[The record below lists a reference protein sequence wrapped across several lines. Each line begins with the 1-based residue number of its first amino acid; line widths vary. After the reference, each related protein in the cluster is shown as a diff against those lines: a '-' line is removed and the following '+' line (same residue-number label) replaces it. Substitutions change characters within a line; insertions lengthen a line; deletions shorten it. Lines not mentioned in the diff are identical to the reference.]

1 LRVVNAGSPKINAS
15 EMQFALERNAGAAM
29 LGVSGHAKMLGIKIN
44 PRRLVNGTLS
54 FLALAAIIA
63 LFFAY
68 RSHAQHLIPHNVP
81 ASIEHLPYYAF
92 CSFYRML
99 AAYIIALVFSIIYGM
114 AAARGRRYERIL
126 IPAIDIAQSVP
137 VVGFFPAAVYFFV
150 ALAHGSRLG
159 VEMAA
164 IFLIFT
170 SQAWNMALGVY
181 EAVKT
186 IPDDSRDA
194 LESFGARGWL
204 KFKRLLMPA
213 SVPKLVYN
221 SILSWVA
228 GWYFLIACEIIT
240 VGAASYRLPGLGS
253 FLWEAAENGRDF
265 DIAAGL
271 LTLLAIIVLM
281 DMIVWQPLSTW
292 AEKFRYEFAAASG
305 AAQSLGMF
313 DALAGVG
320 PAVTRALRSILV
332 PPMKLI
338 AGALNAMP
346 RGPQLSPEQ
355 SKRVGQL
362 VRTVVIGAIAV
373 FTAWALARG
382 LVALIRTLSQ
392 PWPSDAKQIPAAI
405 LASTIRMTVAYAISL
420 AWTVPCA
427 LAAGESPRFNRFL
440 SPIAEIVGSMPATA
454 LFPVIVIFVIQ
465 VTGGMNLASVLLIL
479 TGMQWYLLFNLLAGV
494 NQVPEDLKEAA
505 RAFGLSRFARWRKLI
520 LPAVMP
526 SLITGSITAWGGGW
540 NALILSE
547 YFVYK
552 NHTYEVIGIG
562 SLLDAAT
569 YKTGNGVMILLSLL
583 SMILVVLL
591 LNRLMWRPLYNLTTE
606 RYRLDY

>member
-1 LRVVNAGSPKINAS
+1 MLKDSSHATMPKFEINT
-15 EMQFALERNAGAAM
+15 
-29 LGVSGHAKMLGIKIN
+29 
-44 PRRLVNGTLS
+44 RRLINGSLS
-54 FLALAAIIA
+54 FVALAAIIA

-81 ASIEHLPYYAF
+81 VTIRQLPYYAF

-99 AAYIIALVFSIIYGM
+99 AAYVIALIFSIIYGM
-114 AAARGRRYERIL
+114 AAARGGLYERIL

-164 IFLIFT
+164 VFLIFT

-186 IPDDSRDA
+186 IPEDSKDA
-194 LESFGARGWL
+194 IESFGGRGWL
-204 KFKRLLMPA
+204 KFKRLLLPA

-240 VGAASYRLPGLGS
+240 VGPASYRLPGLGS
-253 FLWEAAENGRDF
+253 FLWEASEKGRNF
-265 DIAAGL
+265 DLAAGL

-292 AEKFRYEFAAASG
+292 AEKFKYEFAASSG
-305 AAQSLGMF
+305 AVQSLGMF
-313 DALAGVG
+313 DALSGVG
-320 PAVTRALRSILV
+320 PAVTRALRAILV
-332 PPMKLI
+332 PPMRMIGRAI
-338 AGALNAMP
+338 AALP
-346 RGPQLSPEQ
+346 RGPELTPEQ
-355 SKRVGQL
+355 SKRL
-362 VRTVVIGAIAV
+362 AAIARTLIISAIV
-373 FTAWALARG
+373 IFTTWALARG

-392 PWPSDAKQIPAAI
+392 PWPSDAKQIPEAI
-405 LASTIRMTVAYAISL
+405 VLSTIRMTIAYAISL

-427 LAAGESPRFNRFL
+427 LAASENARFNRIL

-454 LFPVIVIFVIQ
+454 LFPVIVAAFIQ
-465 VTGGMNLASVLLIL
+465 FTGGMNIASIVLIL
-479 TGMQWYLLFNLLAGV
+479 TGMQWYLLFNLLAGI

-505 RAFGLSRFARWRKLI
+505 RAFGLSRVARWRKLI
-520 LPAVMP
+520 LPAVTP
-526 SLITGSITAWGGGW
+526 SLITGSITGWGGGW

-547 YFVYK
+547 YFVY
-552 NHTYEVIGIG
+552 NNQTHQVLGIG

-569 YKTGNGVMILLSLL
+569 YKSGNGVMILLSLL
-583 SMILVVLL
+583 SMIAVVLT
-591 LNRLMWRPLYNLTTE
+591 LNRLMWRPLYNLATE

>member
-1 LRVVNAGSPKINAS
+1 
-15 EMQFALERNAGAAM
+15 MLED
-29 LGVSGHAKMLGIKIN
+29 SGHATMPKFEIN
-44 PRRLVNGTLS
+44 TRRLINGTLS

-68 RSHAQHLIPHNVP
+68 RSHAEHLIPHNVP
-81 ASIEHLPYYAF
+81 VSLRQLPYYAF

-99 AAYIIALVFSIIYGM
+99 AAYIIALIFSIVYGM
-114 AAARGRRYERIL
+114 AAARGGLYERIL

-164 IFLIFT
+164 VFLIFT

-186 IPDDSRDA
+186 IPEDSKDA
-194 LESFGARGWL
+194 IESFGGRGWL
-204 KFKRLLMPA
+204 KFKRLLLPA

-240 VGAASYRLPGLGS
+240 VGPASYRLPGLGS
-253 FLWEAAENGRDF
+253 FLWEASEKGRNF
-265 DIAAGL
+265 DLASGL

-281 DMIVWQPLSTW
+281 DMVVWQPLSTW
-292 AEKFRYEFAAASG
+292 AEKFKYEFAASSG
-305 AAQSLGMF
+305 AVQSLGMF
-313 DALAGVG
+313 DALSGVG
-320 PAVTRALRSILV
+320 PAVTRGLRAILL
-332 PPMKLI
+332 PPFRLI
-338 AGALNAMP
+338 ATALEVLTS
-346 RGPQLSPEQ
+346 GPQLTPEQ
-355 SKRVGQL
+355 SKRLGAI
-362 VRTVVIGAIAV
+362 VRTLIISTIAI
-373 FTAWALARG
+373 FTLWALARG
-382 LVALIRTLSQ
+382 FIALVRTLSQ
-392 PWPSDAKQIPAAI
+392 PWPSDAKQIPEAI
-405 LASTIRMTVAYAISL
+405 VLSTIRMTIAYAISL

-427 LAAGESPRFNRFL
+427 LAASENPRFNRIL

-454 LFPVIVIFVIQ
+454 LFPVIVAAFIQ
-465 VTGGMNLASVLLIL
+465 LTGGMNIASIVLIL
-479 TGMQWYLLFNLLAGV
+479 TGMQWYLLFNLLAGI

-505 RAFGLSRFARWRKLI
+505 RAFGLSRIARWRKLI
-520 LPAVMP
+520 LPAVTP
-526 SLITGSITAWGGGW
+526 SLITGSITGWGGGW

-547 YFVYK
+547 YFVY
-552 NHTYEVIGIG
+552 NGQTHQVLGIG

-569 YKTGNGVMILLSLL
+569 YKSGNGVMILLSLL
-583 SMILVVLL
+583 SMIAVVLL
-591 LNRLMWRPLYNLTTE
+591 LNRLMWRPLYNLATE

>member
-1 LRVVNAGSPKINAS
+1 MFGL
-15 EMQFALERNAGAAM
+15 
-29 LGVSGHAKMLGIKIN
+29 KIN

-81 ASIEHLPYYAF
+81 ISIRHLPYYAF

-99 AAYIIALVFSIIYGM
+99 AAYVIALIFSIIYGM
-114 AAARGRRYERIL
+114 AAARGRLYERIL

-137 VVGFFPAAVYFFV
+137 VVGFFPAAIYFFV
-150 ALAHGSRLG
+150 SLTHGSRLG
-159 VEMAA
+159 IEMAA
-164 IFLIFT
+164 VFLIFT

-186 IPDDSRDA
+186 IPDDSREA
-194 LESFGARGWL
+194 LETFGGHGWL
-204 KFKRLLMPA
+204 RFKRLLLPA

-240 VGAASYRLPGLGS
+240 AGPANYKLPGLGS
-253 FLWEAAENGRDF
+253 FLWEASEKGRNF
-265 DIAAGL
+265 DLAAGL
-271 LTLLAIIVLM
+271 LTLLAIIVAM

-292 AEKFRYEFAAASG
+292 AEKFKYEFAASSG

-313 DALAGVG
+313 DALSGVG
-320 PAVTRALRSILV
+320 PAVTRALRTVLV
-332 PPMKLI
+332 PPIRLI
-338 AGALNAMP
+338 GRTLDALP
-346 RGPQLSPEQ
+346 RGPKLSPEQ
-355 SKRVGQL
+355 ARRVNAIVQTL
-362 VRTVVIGAIAV
+362 VIGTIV
-373 FTAWALARG
+373 IFSAWALARG
-382 LVALIRTLSQ
+382 FFALIRTLSE
-392 PWPSDAKQIPAAI
+392 PWPSDAEQIPEAI
-405 LASTIRMTVAYAISL
+405 LLSTIRMTVAYAISL

-427 LAAGESPRFNRFL
+427 LAASESARFNRIV

-454 LFPVIVIFVIQ
+454 LFPIIVAAFIEF
-465 VTGGMNLASVLLIL
+465 TGGMNVASVVLIL
-479 TGMQWYLLFNLLAGV
+479 TGMQWYLLFNLLAGI
-494 NQVPEDLKEAA
+494 NQVPEDLKEAS
-505 RAFGLSRFARWRKLI
+505 RSFGLSRFARWRKLI
-520 LPAVMP
+520 LPAVTP

-552 NHTYEVIGIG
+552 NQTYQVLGIG

-569 YKTGNGVMILLSLL
+569 YKSGNGVMILLSLL
-583 SMILVVLL
+583 SMIAVVLL
-591 LNRLMWRPLYNLTTE
+591 LNRVVWRPLYNLAAE

>member
-1 LRVVNAGSPKINAS
+1 MNT
-15 EMQFALERNAGAAM
+15 
-29 LGVSGHAKMLGIKIN
+29 
-44 PRRLVNGTLS
+44 RRLINGSLS

-81 ASIEHLPYYAF
+81 VSIQDLPYYAF

-114 AAARGRRYERIL
+114 AAARGGLYERIL

-164 IFLIFT
+164 VFLIFT

-186 IPDDSRDA
+186 IPEDSKDA
-194 LESFGARGWL
+194 IESFGGRGWL
-204 KFKRLLMPA
+204 KFKRLLLPA

-240 VGAASYRLPGLGS
+240 VGPASYRLPGLGS
-253 FLWEAAENGRDF
+253 FLWEASEKGRNF
-265 DIAAGL
+265 DLAAGL

-292 AEKFRYEFAAASG
+292 AEKFKYEFAASSG
-305 AAQSLGMF
+305 AVQSLGMF
-313 DALAGVG
+313 DALSGVG
-320 PAVTRALRSILV
+320 PAVTRALRAILV
-332 PPMKLI
+332 PPMRMIGRAI
-338 AGALNAMP
+338 AALP
-346 RGPQLSPEQ
+346 RGPELSPEQ
-355 SKRVGQL
+355 SKRVA
-362 VRTVVIGAIAV
+362 AIARTLIV
-373 FTAWALARG
+373 SAIVIFTTWALARG

-392 PWPSDAKQIPAAI
+392 PWPSDAKQIPEAI
-405 LASTIRMTVAYAISL
+405 VLSTIRMTIAYAISL

-427 LAAGESPRFNRFL
+427 LAASESPRFNRVL

-454 LFPVIVIFVIQ
+454 LFPVIVAAFIQ
-465 VTGGMNLASVLLIL
+465 FTGGMNIASIVLIL
-479 TGMQWYLLFNLLAGV
+479 TGMQWYLLFNLLAGI

-505 RAFGLSRFARWRKLI
+505 RAFGLSRVARWRKLI
-520 LPAVMP
+520 LPAVTP
-526 SLITGSITAWGGGW
+526 SLITGSITGWGGGW

-547 YFVYK
+547 YFVY
-552 NHTYEVIGIG
+552 NNQTHQVLGIG

-569 YKTGNGVMILLSLL
+569 YKSGNGVMILLSLL
-583 SMILVVLL
+583 SMIAVVLT
-591 LNRLMWRPLYNLTTE
+591 LNRLMWRPLYNLATE

>member
-1 LRVVNAGSPKINAS
+1 MFKFEINT
-15 EMQFALERNAGAAM
+15 
-29 LGVSGHAKMLGIKIN
+29 
-44 PRRLVNGTLS
+44 RRLINGTLS

-68 RSHAQHLIPHNVP
+68 RSHAQRLIPHNVP
-81 ASIEHLPYYAF
+81 VSLAHLPYYAF

-114 AAARGRRYERIL
+114 AAARGGLYERIL

-164 IFLIFT
+164 VFLIFT

-186 IPDDSRDA
+186 IPEDSKDA
-194 LESFGARGWL
+194 LESFGARGWQ
-204 KFKRLLMPA
+204 KFKRLLLPA

-240 VGAASYRLPGLGS
+240 VGPASYRLPGLGS
-253 FLWEAAENGRDF
+253 FLWEAAEKGRSF
-265 DIAAGL
+265 DLATGL
-271 LTLLAIIVLM
+271 LTLLAIIVAM

-292 AEKFRYEFAAASG
+292 AEKFKYEFAASSG
-305 AAQSLGMF
+305 AVQSLGMF

-332 PPMKLI
+332 PPFRMI
-338 AGALNAMP
+338 GRALEALP

-355 SKRVGQL
+355 ARRVGTI
-362 VRTVVIGAIAV
+362 VRTLVIGSIV
-373 FTAWALARG
+373 IFTAWALARG
-382 LVALIRTLSQ
+382 LIALVRTLSQ
-392 PWPSDAKQIPAAI
+392 PWPSDARQIPEAI
-405 LASTIRMTVAYAISL
+405 VYSTIRMTIAYAISL

-427 LAAGESPRFNRFL
+427 LAASENARFNRVL

-454 LFPVIVIFVIQ
+454 LFPIIVVAMIQ
-465 VTGGMNLASVLLIL
+465 FSGGMNAASILLIL
-479 TGMQWYLLFNLLAGV
+479 TGMQWYLLFNLLAGI

-505 RAFGLSRFARWRKLI
+505 RSFGLSRVARWRKLI
-520 LPAVMP
+520 LPAVAP

-552 NHTYEVIGIG
+552 NQTYQVLGIG

-569 YKTGNGVMILLSLL
+569 YKSGNGVMILLSLL
-583 SMILVVLL
+583 SMIAVVLL
-591 LNRLMWRPLYNLTTE
+591 LNRLMWRPLYNLATE

>member
-1 LRVVNAGSPKINAS
+1 
-15 EMQFALERNAGAAM
+15 MLED
-29 LGVSGHAKMLGIKIN
+29 SGHATMPKFEIN
-44 PRRLVNGTLS
+44 TRRLINGSLS

-68 RSHAQHLIPHNVP
+68 RSHAQHLIPHSVP
-81 ASIEHLPYYAF
+81 VSTRHLPYYAF

-99 AAYIIALVFSIIYGM
+99 AAYIIALVFSIVYGM
-114 AAARGRRYERIL
+114 AAARGGLYERIL

-164 IFLIFT
+164 VFLIFT

-186 IPDDSRDA
+186 IPEDSKDA
-194 LESFGARGWL
+194 IESFGGRGWL
-204 KFKRLLMPA
+204 KFKRLLLPA

-240 VGAASYRLPGLGS
+240 VGPASYRLPGLGS
-253 FLWEAAENGRDF
+253 FLWEASEKGRNF
-265 DIAAGL
+265 DLAAGL

-292 AEKFRYEFAAASG
+292 AEKFKYEFAASSG
-305 AAQSLGMF
+305 AVQSLGMF
-313 DALAGVG
+313 DALSGVG
-320 PAVTRALRSILV
+320 PAVTRALRAILV
-332 PPMKLI
+332 PPIRMI
-338 AGALNAMP
+338 ARAIAALP
-346 RGPQLSPEQ
+346 SGPELTPEQ
-355 SKRVGQL
+355 NKRL
-362 VRTVVIGAIAV
+362 GAIMRTLIISAIV
-373 FTAWALARG
+373 ILTTWALARG

-392 PWPSDAKQIPAAI
+392 PWPSDARQIPEAI
-405 LASTIRMTVAYAISL
+405 VLSTIRMTIAYAISL

-427 LAAGESPRFNRFL
+427 LAASENPRFNRIL
-440 SPIAEIVGSMPATA
+440 SPVAEIVGSMPATA
-454 LFPVIVIFVIQ
+454 LFPVIVAAFIQ
-465 VTGGMNLASVLLIL
+465 FTGGMNIASIVLIL
-479 TGMQWYLLFNLLAGV
+479 TGMQWYLLFNLLAGI

-505 RAFGLSRFARWRKLI
+505 RAFGLSRVARWRKLI
-520 LPAVMP
+520 LPAVTP
-526 SLITGSITAWGGGW
+526 SLITGSITGWGGGW

-547 YFVYK
+547 YFVY
-552 NHTYEVIGIG
+552 NNQTHQVLGIG

-569 YKTGNGVMILLSLL
+569 YKSGNGVMILLSLL
-583 SMILVVLL
+583 SMIAVVLL
-591 LNRLMWRPLYNLTTE
+591 LNRLMWRPLYNLATE

>member
-1 LRVVNAGSPKINAS
+1 
-15 EMQFALERNAGAAM
+15 M
-29 LGVSGHAKMLGIKIN
+29 LKDSGHVTMPKFEIN
-44 PRRLVNGTLS
+44 TRRLVNGSLS

-81 ASIEHLPYYAF
+81 VSIRHLPYYAF

-114 AAARGRRYERIL
+114 AAARGGLYERIL

-164 IFLIFT
+164 VFLIFT

-186 IPDDSRDA
+186 IPEDSKDA
-194 LESFGARGWL
+194 IESFGGRGWL
-204 KFKRLLMPA
+204 RFKRLLLPA
-213 SVPKLVYN
+213 SIPKLVYN

-240 VGAASYRLPGLGS
+240 VGPASYRLPGLGS
-253 FLWEAAENGRDF
+253 FLWEASEKGRNF
-265 DIAAGL
+265 DLAAGL

-292 AEKFRYEFAAASG
+292 AEKFKYEFAASSG
-305 AAQSLGMF
+305 AVQSLGMF
-313 DALAGVG
+313 DALSGVG
-320 PAVTRALRSILV
+320 PAVTRALRAILV
-332 PPMKLI
+332 PPFRLV
-338 AGALNAMP
+338 ATALEALP
-346 RGPQLSPEQ
+346 RGPELSPEQ
-355 SKRVGQL
+355 SKRL
-362 VRTVVIGAIAV
+362 AAIVRTLIISAIVILI
-373 FTAWALARG
+373 TWALARG

-392 PWPSDAKQIPAAI
+392 PWPSDARQIPEAI
-405 LASTIRMTVAYAISL
+405 VLSTIRMTIAYAISL

-427 LAAGESPRFNRFL
+427 LAASENPRFNRIL
-440 SPIAEIVGSMPATA
+440 SPVAEIVGSMPATA
-454 LFPVIVIFVIQ
+454 LFPVIVAAFIQ
-465 VTGGMNLASVLLIL
+465 FAGGMNIASVVLIL
-479 TGMQWYLLFNLLAGV
+479 TGMQWYLLFNLLAGI
-494 NQVPEDLKEAA
+494 NQVPEDLKEAS
-505 RAFGLSRFARWRKLI
+505 RSFGLSRIARWRKLI
-520 LPAVMP
+520 LPAVTP
-526 SLITGSITAWGGGW
+526 SLITGSITGWGGGW

-547 YFVYK
+547 YFVY
-552 NHTYEVIGIG
+552 NNQTHQVLGIG

-569 YKTGNGVMILLSLL
+569 YKSGNGVMILLSLL
-583 SMILVVLL
+583 SMIAVVLL
-591 LNRLMWRPLYNLTTE
+591 LNRLMWRPLYNLATE

>member
-1 LRVVNAGSPKINAS
+1 MPRFEINT
-15 EMQFALERNAGAAM
+15 
-29 LGVSGHAKMLGIKIN
+29 
-44 PRRLVNGTLS
+44 RRLINGSLS
-54 FLALAAIIA
+54 FIALAAIMA

-68 RSHAQHLIPHNVP
+68 RSHALHLIPHKVP
-81 ASIEHLPYYAF
+81 VSTAHLPYYAF

-99 AAYIIALVFSIIYGM
+99 AAYIIALIFSIIYGM
-114 AAARGRRYERIL
+114 AAARGGLYERIL

-164 IFLIFT
+164 VFLIFT

-186 IPDDSRDA
+186 IPEDSKDA
-194 LESFGARGWL
+194 IESFGGRGWL
-204 KFKRLLMPA
+204 KFKRLLLPA

-240 VGAASYRLPGLGS
+240 VGPASYRLPGLGS
-253 FLWEAAENGRDF
+253 FLWEASEKGRNF
-265 DIAAGL
+265 DLAAGL
-271 LTLLAIIVLM
+271 LTLLAIIVAM
-281 DMIVWQPLSTW
+281 DIVVWQPLSTW
-292 AEKFRYEFAAASG
+292 AEKFKYEFAASSG

-313 DALAGVG
+313 DALGGIG
-320 PAVTRALRSILV
+320 PAVTRGLRAILL
-332 PPMKLI
+332 PPIRLI
-338 AGALNAMP
+338 ARAIEALP
-346 RGPQLSPEQ
+346 RGPRLTPEQ
-355 SKRVGQL
+355 SRRVGQI
-362 VRTVVIGAIAV
+362 VRTLIISSILI
-373 FTAWALARG
+373 FTLWALARG
-382 LVALIRTLSQ
+382 LVALVRTLSQ
-392 PWPSDAKQIPAAI
+392 PWPSDARQIPEAI
-405 LASTIRMTVAYAISL
+405 ALSTIRMIVAYAISL

-427 LAAGESPRFNRFL
+427 LAASENPRFNRIL

-454 LFPVIVIFVIQ
+454 LFPIIVAAFIEF
-465 VTGGMNLASVLLIL
+465 TGGMNVASIVLIL
-479 TGMQWYLLFNLLAGV
+479 TGMQWYLLFNLLAGI

-505 RAFGLSRFARWRKLI
+505 RAFGLSRIARWRKLT
-520 LPAVMP
+520 LPAVTP

-547 YFVYK
+547 YFVY
-552 NHTYEVIGIG
+552 NEQTHQVLGIG
-562 SLLDAAT
+562 ALLDEAT
-569 YKTGNGVMILLSLL
+569 YKSSNGVMILLSLL
-583 SMILVVLL
+583 SMIAVVLL
-591 LNRLMWRPLYNLTTE
+591 LNRLMWRPLYNLATE

>member
-1 LRVVNAGSPKINAS
+1 
-15 EMQFALERNAGAAM
+15 MLED
-29 LGVSGHAKMLGIKIN
+29 SGHATMPKFEIN
-44 PRRLVNGTLS
+44 TRRLINGTLS

-68 RSHAQHLIPHNVP
+68 RSHAEHLIPHNVP
-81 ASIEHLPYYAF
+81 VSLRQLPYYAF

-99 AAYIIALVFSIIYGM
+99 AAYIIALIFSIVYGM
-114 AAARGRRYERIL
+114 AAARGGLYERIL

-164 IFLIFT
+164 VFLIFT

-186 IPDDSRDA
+186 IPEDSKDA
-194 LESFGARGWL
+194 IESFGGRGWL
-204 KFKRLLMPA
+204 KFKRLLLPA

-240 VGAASYRLPGLGS
+240 VGPASYRLPGLGS
-253 FLWEAAENGRDF
+253 FLWEASEKGRNF
-265 DIAAGL
+265 DLASGL

-281 DMIVWQPLSTW
+281 DMVVWQPLSTW
-292 AEKFRYEFAAASG
+292 AEKFKYEFAASSG
-305 AAQSLGMF
+305 AVQSLGMF
-313 DALAGVG
+313 DALSGVG
-320 PAVTRALRSILV
+320 PAVTRGLRAILL
-332 PPMKLI
+332 PPFRLI
-338 AGALNAMP
+338 ATALEVLTS
-346 RGPQLSPEQ
+346 GPQLTPEQ
-355 SKRVGQL
+355 SKRLGAI
-362 VRTVVIGAIAV
+362 VRTLIISTIVI
-373 FTAWALARG
+373 FTLWALARG
-382 LVALIRTLSQ
+382 FIALVRTLSQ
-392 PWPSDAKQIPAAI
+392 PWPSDAKQIPEAI
-405 LASTIRMTVAYAISL
+405 VLSTIRMTIAYAISL

-427 LAAGESPRFNRFL
+427 LAASENPRFNRIL

-454 LFPVIVIFVIQ
+454 LFPVIVAAFIQ
-465 VTGGMNLASVLLIL
+465 LTGGMNIASIVLIL
-479 TGMQWYLLFNLLAGV
+479 TGMQWYLLFNLLAGI

-505 RAFGLSRFARWRKLI
+505 RAFGLSRIARWRKLI
-520 LPAVMP
+520 LPAVTP
-526 SLITGSITAWGGGW
+526 SLITGSITGWGGGW

-547 YFVYK
+547 YFVY
-552 NHTYEVIGIG
+552 NGQTHQVLGIG

-569 YKTGNGVMILLSLL
+569 YKSGNGVMILLSLL
-583 SMILVVLL
+583 SMIAVVLL
-591 LNRLMWRPLYNLTTE
+591 LNRLMWRPLYNLATE